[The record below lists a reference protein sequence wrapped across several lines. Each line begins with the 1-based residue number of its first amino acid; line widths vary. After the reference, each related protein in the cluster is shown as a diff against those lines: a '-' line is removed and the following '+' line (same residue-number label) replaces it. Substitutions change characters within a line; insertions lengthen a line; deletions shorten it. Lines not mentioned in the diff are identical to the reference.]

1 MIKGISRHIVV
12 VKNPDKKNFE
22 QAIFIVKGDIF
33 RKSGKTE
40 SEIMAEA
47 RAAAEDYVKKTV
59 RKQKSKN
66 NCPIY

>member
-1 MIKGISRHIVV
+1 MVKGTLKHVVV

-47 RAAAEDYVKKTV
+47 RMAAEDYVRRTV
-59 RKQKSKN
+59 RKLKDKKR
-66 NCPIY
+66 CPTF